1 VVDVFEDQVEAA
13 VGRELERGG
22 GGGGE
27 EKWWELGVEGRRERE
42 PGVGVAAQMAGVLKR
57 VG

>member
-13 VGRELERGG
+13 VGRELER